1 MFHIKVSYTS
11 SFSAAFRSPTPPFTR
26 SYIRLH
32 SSADR
37 VENRDLLLLFWLG
50 FFLLYVSRLRRRIS
64 GRKSAVD
71 GEKWKCLVIVL
82 WKKISTVTD
91 RNSFFCTKT
100 RKNLSQL
107 KKISFVIFFSVFL
120 QVKIVLC
127 VFFFRESQPSV
138 CDCCESILSVK
149 IYYKRR
155 KRKSRR
161 CHENTTN
168 VVDASHSSAN
178 KTHFVRLGDK
188 KREREGKFECIHWF
202 MMRCLMHK

>member
-11 SFSAAFRSPTPPFTR
+11 SFSAAFRSLTQPFIR

-50 FFLLYVSRLRRRIS
+50 FFYFTFRDYDERIS
-64 GRKSAVD
+64 GRKFGCGWGKMKMSRDRAV
-71 GEKWKCLVIVL
+71 
-82 WKKISTVTD
+82 KKFPTVTD
-91 RNSFFCTKT
+91 RNSFFFCTKT

-107 KKISFVIFFSVFL
+107 KKFLLWFFFFCFSSSKNSFVCFLFSWIAAECMRAQL
-120 QVKIVLC
+120 RLLC
-127 VFFFRESQPSV
+127 VH
-138 CDCCESILSVK
+138 ESILSVK

-161 CHENTTN
+161 CHE
-168 VVDASHSSAN
+168 
-178 KTHFVRLGDK
+178 KYY
-188 KREREGKFECIHWF
+188 ERCWCKPFIS
-202 MMRCLMHK
+202 K